1 MQINLSPEHTKE
13 LKRIKAEAKGLFSV
27 SSLVNLIIDH
37 WLFLREN
44 EEKLK
49 ELYAHPKRLVPRK

>member
-1 MQINLSPEHTKE
+1 MQVILRDDLEKE
-13 LKRIKAEAKGLFSV
+13 LKRIVSESRGLFSV
-27 SSLVNLIIDH
+27 CGLVTVIIDH

-49 ELYAHPKRLVPRK
+49 ELYARPKK